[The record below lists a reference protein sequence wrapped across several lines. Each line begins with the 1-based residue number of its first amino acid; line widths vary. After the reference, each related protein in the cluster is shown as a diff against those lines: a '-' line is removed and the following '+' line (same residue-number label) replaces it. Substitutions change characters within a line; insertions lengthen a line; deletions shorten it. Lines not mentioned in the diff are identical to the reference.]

1 MMLHVPTC
9 IAMCIASADVA
20 SVHGPPLSILVDM
33 IRNRAGMFSSL
44 IPWFLIWFQQSL
56 INSCLAKLRFTYHV
70 MIFYGNAL
78 KINSESLIP
87 DSRISYIDWLVILYL
102 IPEATHVILN
112 RGGPLGPPWQLTSR
126 SHHSNQCGNIEYLAM
141 VVITPTVSYVIPIS
155 TRGMHC
161 GSDDRYC

>member
-1 MMLHVPTC
+1 MAAVSLESQWQPCLFMMLHVPTC

-44 IPWFLIWFQQSL
+44 IPWFDFSNLLI

-102 IPEATHVILN
+102 IPHRLAGNSILDS
-112 RGGPLGPPWQLTSR
+112 W
-126 SHHSNQCGNIEYLAM
+126 SHPHDSELWRAPRAALAAD
-141 VVITPTVSYVIPIS
+141 IS
-155 TRGMHC
+155 QP
-161 GSDDRYC
+161 S